1 MFPSFGILKVQRISI
16 RWHSI
21 NKPVAIAVMPPQMI
35 NGPGGGMMRHPMDQP
50 SYPGA
55 PFPGPHQPR
64 PDQYSNYPMGRGQG
78 NYVMMSQHGGPVN
91 GKNERTNRS
100 REICRWWC
108 QWTRIRTDREWAE
121 DRCSRRLGLEDRFA
135 IEIVE
140 MPFNTSWEVP

>member
-1 MFPSFGILKVQRISI
+1 MD
-16 RWHSI
+16 
-21 NKPVAIAVMPPQMI
+21 KPVTIAVMPPQMI

-91 GKNERTNRS
+91 GKDERT
-100 REICRWWC
+100 
-108 QWTRIRTDREWAE
+108 RIDQEKFADDDANGPESERTGNGQRTDAAADWAW
-121 DRCSRRLGLEDRFA
+121 RTGSQ
-135 IEIVE
+135 
-140 MPFNTSWEVP
+140 SKS